1 MICKQFLPDL
11 IFRVQ
16 AEHSEVV
23 YCEVVLDG
31 SQAEVPFFERLGIV
45 VMKQPLAI
53 DIIFNH
59 IPESNKLDVI
69 YMVRDD

>member
-23 YCEVVLDG
+23 HCEVVPDG
-31 SQAEVPFFERLGIV
+31 SQAEVALFEWLGVIV
-45 VMKQPLAI
+45 MEQPLTV
-53 DIIFNH
+53 DVVFNH

-69 YMVRDD
+69 CVVWDD